1 MGYSPP
7 LSTGFSRQE
16 YRSGWPSPSPFIVT
30 LKMYRVVGKVSGR
43 ETEVSNELAVSL
55 PLDFSSGSPNL
66 ILMRPELGVGS
77 GL

>member
-1 MGYSPP
+1 MDYRP

-16 YRSGWPSPSPFIVT
+16 YQSGWPFPSPFIVT

-43 ETEVSNELAVSL
+43 ETEVSDELAVSL
-55 PLDFSSGSPNL
+55 PFDFSSGSPNL
-66 ILMRPELGVGS
+66 ILMHPELEVGT